1 MNILLID
8 DDLMIHKV
16 LNHSLSALGHK
27 IISATDGKKALDY
40 IRLERDIDII
50 ICDIMMPQVTGPD
63 FISHLK
69 EYYNKWLPTV
79 IVISSLD
86 EGNELL
92 QKSGLKFSYFI
103 HKPFDMSY
111 LTGIIEHIQ
120 KSKK

>member
-1 MNILLID
+1 MNILIID

-16 LNHSLSALGHK
+16 LNHSLSGIGHK
-27 IISATDGKKALDY
+27 IFSASDGQKAMNF
-40 IRLERDIDII
+40 IKLERDIDII
-50 ICDIMMPQVTGPD
+50 ICDMMMPQVTGPE

-69 EYYNKWLPTV
+69 DYYSKWMPVV
-79 IVISSLD
+79 IVISSMD
-86 EGNELL
+86 EGNEILK
-92 QKSGLKFSYFI
+92 KSGLKFSYFI